1 MPTAVAA
8 TSYTALPC
16 PSLYPADLALWLRF
30 VGEKLAFYDMDR
42 TITVHPTYARFL
54 LWMALRN
61 NPWRLM
67 LLPLSALASIAYL
80 LRLVSRDELKQIN
93 QRLLLGGLRVALLA
107 EPMAA
112 HADHVMT
119 GNIRPGALD
128 RIAADR
134 ADGYRIVIATASYRL
149 YVEAIARRLGIDD
162 VIATDLQVSRGMVQ
176 ARIAGHNCYGPHK
189 ADMIAAW
196 MAEHQLDRAECH
208 IRCYSDHVSDVPML
222 ELADE
227 AFVTN
232 AHTPMRVVARA
243 RGWPELD
250 WPAGAVSPDGVAP
263 HRLSR

>member
-1 MPTAVAA
+1 M
-8 TSYTALPC
+8 C
-16 PSLYPADLALWLRF
+16 PADFALLLAA

-54 LWMALRN
+54 VWMALRSK
-61 NPWRLM
+61 PWRLL
-67 LLPLSALASIAYL
+67 LLPLSAFASIAYL
-80 LRLVSRDELKQIN
+80 LRIVSRDELKQIN
-93 QRLLLGGLRVALLA
+93 LRLLLGGLRVAHLA
-107 EPMAA
+107 GPMAA
-112 HADHVMT
+112 HADHVMAA
-119 GNIRPGALD
+119 NIRPGALA

-134 ADGYRIVIATASYRL
+134 AEGYRIIIATASYRL

-162 VIATDLQVSRGMVQ
+162 VIATDLHVSRGMVQ

-196 MAEHQLDRAECH
+196 MAERQFDPAACH

-222 ELADE
+222 DLADE

-232 AHTPMRVVARA
+232 AHTPMRLVART

-250 WPAGAVSPDGVAP
+250 WPAGAVSPDGLAP

>member
-1 MPTAVAA
+1 MG
-8 TSYTALPC
+8 
-16 PSLYPADLALWLRF
+16 D
-30 VGEKLAFYDMDR
+30 KLAFYDMDR

-61 NPWRLM
+61 APWRLL
-67 LLPLSALASIAYL
+67 LLPVSVLAAIAYV

-107 EPMAA
+107 DPMAA
-112 HADHVMT
+112 HADHVFDT
-119 GNIRPGALD
+119 NIRPGALD

-134 ADGYRIVIATASYRL
+134 AEGYRIVIATASYRL

-162 VIATDLQVSRGMVQ
+162 VIATDLHVSRGTVQ

-189 ADMIAAW
+189 AQMIAEW
-196 MAEHQLDRAECH
+196 LAEHRLDPAACH

-232 AHTPMRVVARA
+232 AHMPMRIVARA
-243 RGWPELD
+243 QGWPELD
-250 WPAGAVSPDGVAP
+250 WPAGPAAPRGVAYQGEP
-263 HRLSR
+263 R

>member
-1 MPTAVAA
+1 MV
-8 TSYTALPC
+8 LPWPRLC
-16 PSLYPADLALWLRF
+16 PADLGLLLPV

-61 NPWRLM
+61 KPWRLL
-67 LLPLSALASIAYL
+67 LLPLSALASVGYL

-93 QRLLLGGLRVALLA
+93 QRLLLGSLRVARLA

-112 HADHVMT
+112 HADHVMA
-119 GNIRPGALD
+119 GNIRPGALAM
-128 RIAADR
+128 IAADR
-134 ADGYRIVIATASYRL
+134 AEGYRIVIATASYRL

-162 VIATDLQVSRGMVQ
+162 VIATDLHVSRGMVL

-189 ADMIAAW
+189 AEMIADW
-196 MAEHQLDRAECH
+196 MAEHHLDRATCH

-232 AHTPMRVVARA
+232 AHMPMRLVARA
-243 RGWPELD
+243 QGWPELD
-250 WPAGAVSPDGVAP
+250 WPAGVAAPDGLAP
-263 HRLSR
+263 PRLSR